1 MAFSGCLLSS
11 DIYDSF
17 KNNVGFFCIALGKIV
32 EKNYLRLRTV
42 LLTLSLSIGLI
53 SCGGGGG
60 SDGTTSSPVE
70 TPSSGSPPVTP
81 LPPAM
86 NRIDKALST
95 GDATPLTEQDA
106 TALLDWALQLAKQQQ
121 TWQKGLL
128 TTLYIDGNGKVLQ
141 PKLQFTPTASINLY
155 PYDLSAALPI
165 AVSDK
170 TCGWNLSQQANKGCG
185 LGVASQIGKGRA
197 LAFGQNMF
205 AGISANNPEI
215 VDFAPVLNN
224 GFRWLLTG
232 KTQSQP
238 KQELKLTVNGL
249 AQTNLSTIEN
259 YFSQQLGV
267 KVSFLQCNVLD
278 QANTCWKDAD
288 LMILGSNIGANDFDS
303 SLIQEYLDAG
313 KPIYFQAMNT
323 SITSPMGKIFS
334 ALRIESNNNIY
345 RGEDTLLMSAGRSIT
360 DQWNKVN
367 DIDSTIQMLEYFK
380 SPSSAR
386 LGDLNANNT
395 LIQTINKASSN
406 LQSLNA
412 QGISAFSPENNNQIL
427 KALVLLAD
435 VWRPSVNYSG
445 LSKNGDALTFM
456 RTYASDSW
464 TDYKRKTTLVN
475 PQGAGDYMPAAAQNM
490 AVSAQAETISVT
502 IPQGNGI
509 TAIGRA
515 SISGKPVSIEIVD
528 AQGTQ
533 LSVQTSYLRA
543 WGNPFDDGGYKRPR
557 RPNSFAVK
565 LDASQTNDF
574 ISPFGGPLM
583 LNYSNAKAGSIIT
596 LKIKGAAKYAHY
608 DFTQDITEADISEAT
623 SILQSRSFG
632 WNTFKFVGGE
642 IQQTNDYA
650 LKAIGNS
657 SARTYVDQI
666 KAVIFDSNHI
676 ANGYNNIPLDN
687 TTVQRCTELDWDCTG
702 SIHRAPNVQHFVG
715 WIATCGFLCSGN
727 PSDGSTGLDTG
738 WGWVHELG
746 HNTVQN
752 VLTMVFPSTETGK
765 TVGCVVECNNNILA
779 GLSMMRKYYL
789 YAQDSNGSNFR
800 HPTLYANIKDTRSLG
815 LSGEAQRAAMEKRL
829 WQDGYHVSMQAFHIQ
844 MALNYTR
851 LRQGKSEPDLQGVF
865 EFMRL
870 LNTAQRLY
878 NQIDLSKAT
887 QADKNK
893 LGLGAFNDKNI
904 SRHDLIYVLTSK
916 IMGYDLKDFYTLY
929 GLPVTATAHA
939 SVAMLNLPRAPL
951 YFYAQPEG
959 GSNRLATGQWL
970 TIPAHGPVANYSY

>member
-1 MAFSGCLLSS
+1 M
-11 DIYDSF
+11 
-17 KNNVGFFCIALGKIV
+17 
-32 EKNYLRLRTV
+32 ERNYLRLRTA
-42 LLTLSLSIGLI
+42 LLTLSLSISLI
-53 SCGGGGG
+53 ACGGAG
-60 SDGTTSSPVE
+60 SEESASAPKEVPDNSS
-70 TPSSGSPPVTP
+70 PVTP
-81 LPPAM
+81 LPPAT
-86 NRIDKALST
+86 NRIDQALST
-95 GDATPLTEQDA
+95 GDAIPLTEQDS

-121 TWQKGLL
+121 TWQKGLI
-128 TTLYIDGNGKVLQ
+128 TSLYTSSNGKVLQ

-165 AVSDK
+165 AVSDQA
-170 TCGWNLSQQANKGCG
+170 CGWSLSQQANKGCG

-197 LAFGQNMF
+197 LAFGQNMLG
-205 AGISANNPEI
+205 GISANSPDVI
-215 VDFAPVLNN
+215 DFAPVLNN

-232 KTQSQP
+232 KTQAQP

-249 AQTNLSTIEN
+249 AQTNLSIIEN
-259 YFSQQLGV
+259 YFAQHLGV
-267 KVSFLQCNVLD
+267 KVTFLQCNVLD
-278 QANTCWKDAD
+278 QTNTCWKDAD
-288 LMILGSNIGANDFDS
+288 LMILGSNIGANNFES
-303 SLIQEYLDAG
+303 SLIQEYLEAG
-313 KPIYFQAMNT
+313 KPIYFQAMGYNVT
-323 SITSPMGKIFS
+323 TPIEKIFS
-334 ALRIESNNNIY
+334 ALKIETNNNY
-345 RGEDTLLMSAGRSIT
+345 WRGQDTLLMSSGHSIT

-380 SPSSAR
+380 SPSAAH
-386 LGDLNANNT
+386 LGDLNANNP
-395 LIQTINKASSN
+395 LIQTINKASTN
-406 LQSLNA
+406 LQNLNA
-412 QGISAFSPENNNQIL
+412 QGITAFSAKNNNQIL

-435 VWRPSVNYSG
+435 LWRPGVNYSG

-475 PQGAGDYMPAAAQNM
+475 PNGASDYMPASAQNM
-490 AVSAQAETISVT
+490 AVSAQAETITVT
-502 IPQGNGI
+502 IPQGSGI

-515 SISGKPVSIEIVD
+515 SIPGKPVSIEIVD
-528 AQGTQ
+528 AQGAQ

-565 LDASQTNDF
+565 LDATQSNDF

-583 LNYSNAKAGSIIT
+583 LNYSNAKAGSVVT

-608 DFTQDITEADISEAT
+608 DFTQTITEADISEAT
-623 SILQSRSFG
+623 SILQSKNFG

-650 LKAIGNS
+650 LKAIGDR

-666 KAVIFDSNHI
+666 KGVIFDSNHI
-676 ANGYNNIPLDN
+676 ANGYNNMPLDSS
-687 TTVQRCTELDWDCTG
+687 TAQRCNELGWDCIG
-702 SIHRAPNVQHFVG
+702 KVHRAPNVQHFVG

-727 PSDGSTGLDTG
+727 PSDGSTGIDTG

-746 HNTVQN
+746 HNTVQDI
-752 VLTMVFPSTETGK
+752 LTMVFPSTETGK
-765 TVGCVVECNNNILA
+765 TIGCGMECNNNILA
-779 GLSMMRKYYL
+779 GLGMMSKYHL

-844 MALNYTR
+844 MAMNYTR
-851 LRQGKSEPDLQGVF
+851 LHQGKSRPDLQGLF
-865 EFMRL
+865 EFIRL
-870 LNTAQRLY
+870 LNTSQRLY
-878 NQIDLSKAT
+878 NQIDLSKAS

-893 LGLGAFNDKNI
+893 LGLGAFNAKSM
-904 SRHDLIYVLTSK
+904 SRPDLIYVLSSK

-939 SVAMLNLPRAPL
+939 SVAMLNLPTAPL
-951 YFYAQPEG
+951 YFYAQPDG

-970 TIPAHGPVANYSY
+970 TIPANGPVPNYPY

>member
-1 MAFSGCLLSS
+1 M
-11 DIYDSF
+11 
-17 KNNVGFFCIALGKIV
+17 

-904 SRHDLIYVLTSK
+904 SRPDLIYVLTSK

>member
-1 MAFSGCLLSS
+1 M
-11 DIYDSF
+11 
-17 KNNVGFFCIALGKIV
+17 

-904 SRHDLIYVLTSK
+904 SRPDLIYVLTSK
-916 IMGYDLKDFYTLY
+916 IMGYDLKDFYRLY

>member
-1 MAFSGCLLSS
+1 M
-11 DIYDSF
+11 
-17 KNNVGFFCIALGKIV
+17 

-844 MALNYTR
+844 MALNYTS

-904 SRHDLIYVLTSK
+904 SRPDLIYVLTSK